1 MQLGP
6 VIGYRLILNNTMRFN
21 DKIYTVELL
30 MYELSLRLHRSLG
43 SITCD
48 SCYLAIPSQALW

>member
-6 VIGYRLILNNTMRFN
+6 VIGYRLILTNTMGFS

-30 MYELSLRLHRSLG
+30 MYGLSRRLHRSLG
-43 SITCD
+43 SITFD
-48 SCYLAIPSQALW
+48 SW